1 MLKKKIAILG
11 ASPNKE
17 KYSNKAIHMAQTQG
31 LDPVLVNPKYTEI
44 DGLPV
49 IPSLKEVGKIDY
61 LSIYLSYSI
70 LESIIEDIIHLA
82 NTQNSLNIILNP
94 GSDTP
99 MALILFNRH
108 QLPFIQACTLVL
120 LSTNQI

>member
-11 ASPNKE
+11 VSPDKE
-17 KYSNKAIHMAQTQG
+17 RYSNKAIHMAQAQG
-31 LDPVLVNPKYTEI
+31 LDLVLVNPKYTEI
-44 DGLPV
+44 DSLPV

-61 LSIYLSYSI
+61 LSIYLSYSF
-70 LESIIEDIIHLA
+70 LKSVIEDIIYLV

-99 MALILFNRH
+99 MALNLFNRH